1 MTWNVPLVVATFVF
15 FAFLLWRLRP
25 CHGRRRAGRGKGAAL
40 RAAKQRVEAAKS
52 DEERALALC
61 DAGDAAAGGL
71 AGSDSAVGYYL
82 RAMRTNPRSAE
93 LVARAAQGLARRPR
107 ALESLL
113 WRRLGAEPWSGGG
126 EAAARAALDE
136 LARLYA
142 GPLQERAAGEGDGE
156 REGGVAYRIAVTV
169 AESVQVTPSWEAVAV
184 PLPVRLWPSEVVKE
198 KLV

>member
-15 FAFLLWRLRP
+15 VAFLLWRLRP
-25 CHGRRRAGRGKGAAL
+25 AGIGAVGGRGKGAAL
-40 RAAKQRVEAAKS
+40 RAAKQRVAAAKN
-52 DEERALALC
+52 DAERALALC

-71 AGSDSAVGYYL
+71 AGGDSAVGYYL
-82 RAMRTNPRSAE
+82 RAMRTNPHSPE

-142 GPLQERAAGEGDGE
+142 GPLRNGPRARAMENA
-156 REGGVAYRIAVTV
+156 RALLA
-169 AESVQVTPSWEAVAV
+169 
-184 PLPVRLWPSEVVKE
+184 
-198 KLV
+198 